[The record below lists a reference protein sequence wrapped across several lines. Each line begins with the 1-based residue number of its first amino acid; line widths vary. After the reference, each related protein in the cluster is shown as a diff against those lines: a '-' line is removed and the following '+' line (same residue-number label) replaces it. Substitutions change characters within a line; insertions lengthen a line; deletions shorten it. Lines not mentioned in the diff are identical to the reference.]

1 MGERKKMSRV
11 FSDRLTALQFSL
23 LFIKRNIFL
32 LVLLIGIFSFS
43 ACGRVYF
50 PIELKTISRS
60 DRSEKQQDSNVV
72 IVPMTNKN
80 IKLANSA
87 PYKRYIIEAG
97 DLKKPAKLVPADLAL
112 VEKYPTDNDP
122 GPYLIGIGDVLGYEE
137 ALSVSSTQ
145 ASRVTRMLEVNED
158 GLINF
163 FQLGRI
169 KAEGKT
175 LTELEDLIYKK
186 VAETG
191 GNTNFNLFVRFFRS
205 KYFTISYK
213 GQTTATPYV
222 SAPMYLELVLAGS
235 PATELMDAREPIV
248 KSGNIDNKILLYR
261 GDEKYVFSY
270 DGLTR
275 INRKGIRIFPGDK
288 IFVEPLSYRQE
299 KVLLVGETGAQRAIP
314 INSDLRPSL
323 SDAIFSGSVL
333 NSTTSDFSQIYVLRR
348 KKKFFQAFHLDIT
361 NPTRVSLANQFEMR
375 PDDIVFVATQPLSL
389 YSRTLS
395 QILGS
400 TGLTLQARD
409 TIRTEIGN

>member
-1 MGERKKMSRV
+1 MR
-11 FSDRLTALQFSL
+11 RL
-23 LFIKRNIFL
+23 FL
-32 LVLLIGIFSFS
+32 LLMLVGVLSLS

-72 IVPMTNKN
+72 IVPMTSKN

-97 DLKKPAKLVPADLAL
+97 DLKEPAKLISAELAL
-112 VEKYPTDNDP
+112 VERHPIINDP
-122 GPYLIGIGDVLGYEE
+122 GPYLIGIGDVIGYEE
-137 ALSVSSTQ
+137 LIGGIGTKKDM
-145 ASRVTRMLEVNED
+145 VTRSMMVNED

-169 KAEGKT
+169 RAEGKT

-186 VAETG
+186 VVETG
-191 GNTNFNLFVRFFRS
+191 GNTDFNLFIKNFRS
-205 KYFTISYK
+205 KHFSVSIGMKTKSIPYTSTPIYIEQILDELPVSSTVDAKISIFRGDREFSISYNN
-213 GQTTATPYV
+213 
-222 SAPMYLELVLAGS
+222 
-235 PATELMDAREPIV
+235 LMRNTL
-248 KSGNIDNKILLYR
+248 KK
-261 GDEKYVFSY
+261 
-270 DGLTR
+270 
-275 INRKGIRIFPGDK
+275 IRIFPGDR
-288 IFVEPLSYRQE
+288 IFVNTLNYKKE

-314 INSDLRPSL
+314 INSHLRPSL
-323 SDAIFSGSVL
+323 SDTIFSGTVL
-333 NSTTSDFSQIYVLRR
+333 NSTTSDFSQIYVLR
-348 KKKFFQAFHLDIT
+348 KKKKSFQAFHLDIT
-361 NPTRVSLANQFEMR
+361 DPTRVSLSNLFEMR

-409 TIRTEIGN
+409 VVRNEIGN

>member
-1 MGERKKMSRV
+1 MPWI
-11 FSDRLTALQFSL
+11 FSDRL
-23 LFIKRNIFL
+23 IKSKYHFWASKRYQFL
-32 LVLLIGIFSFS
+32 LLMLVGVISIS

-72 IVPMTNKN
+72 IVPMTTKN
-80 IKLANSA
+80 IKLANNA

-97 DLKKPAKLVPADLAL
+97 DLKEPAKWVPADLAL
-112 VEKYPTDNDP
+112 VERHPIVNDP
-122 GPYLIGIGDVLGYEE
+122 GPYLIGIGDVIGYEE
-137 ALSVSSTQ
+137 LMGNNGAPNTS
-145 ASRVTRMLEVNED
+145 VTRSLVVNED

-169 KAEGKT
+169 GAEGKT

-186 VAETG
+186 VVETS
-191 GNTNFNLFVRFFRS
+191 GNTDFNLFIKDFRS
-205 KYFTISYK
+205 KHFSVSLGMKTRSIPYTSTPIFIEQILGDIS
-213 GQTTATPYV
+213 V
-222 SAPMYLELVLAGS
+222 SSTV
-235 PATELMDAREPIV
+235 DA
-248 KSGNIDNKILLYR
+248 KISIFR
-261 GDEKYVFSY
+261 GDEEYILSFNNLIKNTLKKV
-270 DGLTR
+270 
-275 INRKGIRIFPGDK
+275 RIFPGDR
-288 IFVEPLSYRQE
+288 IFVNSLNYKKE

-314 INSDLRPSL
+314 INSHLRPSL

-348 KKKFFQAFHLDIT
+348 KKKSFQAFHLDIT
-361 NPTRVSLANQFEMR
+361 DPTRVSLANLFEMR

-400 TGLTLQARD
+400 TGLTLEARD
-409 TIRTEIGN
+409 TIRNEIGN